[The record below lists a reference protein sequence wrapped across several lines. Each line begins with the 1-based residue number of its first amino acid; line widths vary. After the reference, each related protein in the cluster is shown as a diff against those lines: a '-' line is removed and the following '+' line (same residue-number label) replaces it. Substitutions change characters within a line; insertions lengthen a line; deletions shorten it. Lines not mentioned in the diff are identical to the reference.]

1 MYRLALLLMAAWPA
15 AASLPCWVHGAA
27 AAGDN
32 VWLLCE
38 RGAVL
43 RSTDMGAKWETTRID
58 TDGKLRDIAFLDEK
72 RGVIAADA
80 GTLWMTADGGRT
92 WTARK
97 LDTADPLTSVTAVGE
112 RLWVGGYGGTV
123 FHSPDAG
130 ATWVRQPTSATRAIN
145 DIFFLDENH
154 GWAVG
159 WVGLILRTADGG
171 RTWQEVRSGTTGWTL
186 AAVRFRDPSNGWIV
200 GPFGQILRSRDGG
213 LTWTELESPVRS
225 WLSSIYFDAEG
236 RGWITAERDI
246 LTSDDGQT
254 WRALGIEEWMFL
266 EQILP
271 VGGKL
276 WGIGPFG
283 LMIND
288 GPATKPWR
296 RFEPAFPSNT

>member
-1 MYRLALLLMAAWPA
+1 MAAWPA
-15 AASLPCWVHGAA
+15 SASLPCWVHGAA
-27 AAGDN
+27 AAGN
-32 VWLLCE
+32 SVWLLCE

-43 RSTDMGAKWETTRID
+43 RSVDLGTKWEATRIA
-58 TDGKLRDIAFLDEK
+58 TEGKLRDIAFLDEK
-72 RGVIAADA
+72 RGIIAADA
-80 GTLWMTADGGRT
+80 GTLWMTGDGGRT

-97 LDTADPLTSVTAVGE
+97 LDTDDPLTSVANVGE
-112 RLWVGGYGGTV
+112 LVWVGGYGGTV

-130 ATWVRQPTSATRAIN
+130 ATWNRQPTTATRAIK

-159 WVGLILRTADGG
+159 WVGLILRTTDGG

-186 AAVRFRDPSNGWIV
+186 ASIRFRDPENGWIV

-225 WLSSIYFDAEG
+225 WLSSIYFDTEG
-236 RGWITAERDI
+236 LGWITAERDI
-246 LTSDDGQT
+246 LTSEDGET
-254 WRALGIEEWMFL
+254 WRALGLEEWMFL

-276 WGIGPFG
+276 WGVGPFG
-283 LMIND
+283 LMVND

-296 RFEPAFPSNT
+296 RFEPAFPSST

>member
-1 MYRLALLLMAAWPA
+1 MYRLALLLLAVWPA

-27 AAGDN
+27 AAGNN

-38 RGAVL
+38 RGEVL
-43 RSTDMGAKWETTRID
+43 RSADLGVKWETTRI
-58 TDGKLRDIAFLDEK
+58 TSEGKLRDIVFLDEK
-72 RGVIAADA
+72 RGIIAGDS
-80 GTLWMTADGGRT
+80 GTLWMTSDGGRT
-92 WTARK
+92 WAARK
-97 LDTADPLTSVTAVGE
+97 LDTADPLTSVTNVGE
-112 RLWVGGYGGTV
+112 RVWVGGYGGTV

-130 ATWVRQPTSATRAIN
+130 ATWVRQPTTATRAIN

-159 WVGLILRTADGG
+159 WVGLILRTEDGG
-171 RTWQEVRSGTTGWTL
+171 RTWQEVRTGTTGWTL
-186 AAVRFRDPSNGWIV
+186 ASVRFRDPNNGWIV

-213 LTWTELESPVRS
+213 RTWTQLESPVRS
-225 WLSSIYFDAEG
+225 WLSSIYFDEKG

-246 LTSDDGQT
+246 LTSDDGEV
-254 WRALGIEEWMFL
+254 WRALGLEEWMFL

-283 LMIND
+283 LMVND

-296 RFEPAFPSNT
+296 RFEPAFSSNT